1 MATGGERRELQGEN
15 GGQGEGWRGSLPL
28 CQKINMKVH
37 IGFPRSLRC
46 WKDHVFHTTVLQ
58 KNPYSLR
65 GGLQEGRLGF
75 APHTDG
81 RRNAAQH
88 RSDMR
93 RGSFEQQRVVGHR
106 PASTSRRQRSDGKFV
121 INHTVILSCVWLKL
135 CIELTIPKSWCGS
148 YAVEKVLRMTVKNVH
163 IENKK
168 SHHLYA
174 NFAPSSSQKSSCS
187 KCSRLTSKWFLKLHL
202 GSHLHFRFWS
212 LCDKPVSFLY
222 PSLQPRV

>member
-174 NFAPSSSQKSSCS
+174 NFAPSSSQKIILF
-187 KCSRLTSKWFLKLHL
+187 KMLTSDFQMISKTTPW
-202 GSHLHFRFWS
+202 
-212 LCDKPVSFLY
+212 
-222 PSLQPRV
+222 